1 MTFNTIIG
9 ASPLM
14 SCISTNSGTW
24 ISFAACEARK
34 RTTAIISCVNR
45 KKSGAD
51 VDWSTHLFLGYLSWN
66 QSQRRKSTYAMTI
79 YEIDQLA
86 SKPTERKQHIPPMLL
101 RDRITRSPSEVSL
114 VLDNHYG
121 PGVTYHKEVI
131 ILLLPAGAILW
142 RHR

>member
-51 VDWSTHLFLGYLSWN
+51 VDWSTHLFLDFFSSHAR
-66 QSQRRKSTYAMTI
+66 QHSKSTYAMTI
-79 YEIDQLA
+79 YEHD
-86 SKPTERKQHIPPMLL
+86 
-101 RDRITRSPSEVSL
+101 
-114 VLDNHYG
+114 
-121 PGVTYHKEVI
+121 
-131 ILLLPAGAILW
+131 
-142 RHR
+142 